1 MYFIEQRVQVICNQL
16 GNFRFRDRQELPDW
30 EYKHGQFFRPEEA
43 EASAAPWEKFD
54 CRHMHWYATCDGSNE
69 FEGKFQGQTTDFK
82 GIPGEH
88 YWFRG
93 DVVIP
98 ESMDGKSVWL
108 KIRTQI
114 EEWDDGKNPQFLIFV
129 NGEVV
134 QGADMNHREVLLRDP
149 AKAGEVLHIDIQAYT
164 GTLHQEFNFLAEL
177 YTLDKDINRLYYDLL
192 IPLQAFSRMGEDD
205 KVRLDIRT
213 VLNDTVNLLDLRQP
227 YSPAFYASLEKAQA
241 YITKHLYEEMGG
253 YDDVVAT
260 CIGHTHIDVAWWWTV
275 AQTREKVVRSFATVL
290 KLMEEYPN
298 YKFMSSQPVLYYF
311 LKQRYPELYEKIK
324 ERVKEGRWET
334 EGGTWVEPDCNLTS
348 GESLVRQFLHGKR
361 FFREEFGQ
369 DNKILWLPDVFGYSG
384 ALPQIMKK
392 SGVDYFM
399 TTKLAWNQINKI
411 PNDTFVWR
419 GIDGSEVLAHLITTL
434 GVGQDP
440 KQSFF
445 TTYNGLLHPD
455 AIMGGWE
462 RYQNKELNN
471 DILISYGYGDGGGG
485 PTRDMLETSLRMEK
499 GVKGI
504 PKVRQETSRV
514 YFDQLN
520 ERVKDNR
527 HLETWEG
534 ELYFEYHRG
543 TYTSMAR
550 NKRGNRK
557 SELMMMDL
565 ELLGVLAGDYP
576 AEADTRLWRDIILLN
591 QFHDILPGSSIA
603 EVYEVTKVEYEA
615 LEREVTGLIRERLEK
630 LAGQGEGVTV
640 FNTLGF
646 DRDDVVD
653 LGDVKASALRDGAG
667 NLYPVQQTE
676 SGAVAY
682 LRGLPSKG
690 SLTLA
695 PAEAEAVSPFVR
707 ADDYHL
713 ETPFYSIVL
722 DKTGAFASIYDKEFG
737 RELVKAGQ
745 AANRLRLYED
755 KPIYFDNWDVDM
767 YYTEKSWPVDD
778 LVSMKWTEDGP
789 VRTTLELTYRCS
801 LSTICQKIHFYAD
814 TRRIDFENTVD
825 WKEHQHLLKAEFP
838 VDIHSDEATFEIQFG
853 NVTRK
858 VHTNTSWD
866 KARFESCGQKWMDF
880 SEGRYGVSLL
890 NDCKYGHDIHDGV
903 IRLTMLKCGT
913 YPNPD
918 ADKCHHTF
926 TYSLYPH
933 AGNYREA
940 GTIQQAYLLNQPM
953 TAFKLQKQSGTL
965 PESYSLLSL
974 DCDNVIAETVKEAED
989 SDAVIVRLYEAYNQ
1003 RVCTTLTTG
1012 FDFKRVTLC
1021 DLLENEVEELPTD
1034 GRAIALTVR
1043 PFEIVTLK
1051 IER

>member
-411 PNDTFVWR
+411 PNDTFIWR

-695 PAEAEAVSPFVR
+695 PAEAEAVSPFHR

-713 ETPFYSIVL
+713 ETPFYSITL
-722 DKTGAFASIYDKEFG
+722 DRTGAFASIYDKE
-737 RELVKAGQ
+737 
-745 AANRLRLYED
+745 
-755 KPIYFDNWDVDM
+755 
-767 YYTEKSWPVDD
+767 
-778 LVSMKWTEDGP
+778 
-789 VRTTLELTYRCS
+789 
-801 LSTICQKIHFYAD
+801 H
-814 TRRIDFENTVD
+814 
-825 WKEHQHLLKAEFP
+825 
-838 VDIHSDEATFEIQFG
+838 
-853 NVTRK
+853 
-858 VHTNTSWD
+858 
-866 KARFESCGQKWMDF
+866 
-880 SEGRYGVSLL
+880 
-890 NDCKYGHDIHDGV
+890 
-903 IRLTMLKCGT
+903 
-913 YPNPD
+913 
-918 ADKCHHTF
+918 
-926 TYSLYPH
+926 
-933 AGNYREA
+933 
-940 GTIQQAYLLNQPM
+940 
-953 TAFKLQKQSGTL
+953 
-965 PESYSLLSL
+965 
-974 DCDNVIAETVKEAED
+974 
-989 SDAVIVRLYEAYNQ
+989 
-1003 RVCTTLTTG
+1003 
-1012 FDFKRVTLC
+1012 
-1021 DLLENEVEELPTD
+1021 
-1034 GRAIALTVR
+1034 
-1043 PFEIVTLK
+1043 
-1051 IER
+1051 

>member
-1 MYFIEQRVQVICNQL
+1 MQFLDKRIRVICDELKRLSVRQRVPVTAWQYKP
-16 GNFRFRDRQELPDW
+16 GNYLTP
-30 EYKHGQFFRPEEA
+30 A
-43 EASAAPWEKFD
+43 EADAAAEPYAPFVGESGYNMAAYLVGKEVPAPTGT
-54 CRHMHWYATCDGSNE
+54 HWYGPD
-69 FEGKFQGQTTDFK
+69 K
-82 GIPGEH
+82 H
-88 YWFRG
+88 YWFTATIT
-93 DVVIP
+93 VP
-98 ESMDGKSVWL
+98 ESFAGKSLWL
-108 KIRTQI
+108 HVQTQLDAG
-114 EEWDDGKNPQFLIFV
+114 DDAKNPQFLAFID
-129 NGEVV
+129 GVV
-134 QGADMNHREVLLRDP
+134 TQGVDMNHRDVLIARQ
-149 AKAGEVLHIDIQAYT
+149 AEAGRSYRIDLQAYT
-164 GTLHQEFNFLAEL
+164 GILFNEFSLFVDLREIDPAIEG
-177 YTLDKDINRLYYDLL
+177 LYYDMVV
-192 IPLQAFSRMGEDD
+192 PLNAFG
-205 KVRLDIRT
+205 RLDPDGKPRHDLER
-213 VLNDTVNLLDLRQP
+213 VLNEAVNLLDLRTP
-227 YSPAFYASLEKAQA
+227 YDESFYETVGEARRYLAKA
-241 YITKHLYEEMGG
+241 LYEDLAGHDE
-253 YDDVVAT
+253 VIAS

-275 AQTREKVVRSFATVL
+275 AQTQEKACRSFATVL
-290 KLMEEYPN
+290 RLMEQYPN
-298 YKFMSSQPVLYYF
+298 YRFMSSQPQLYAF
-311 LKQRYPELYEKIK
+311 LKARYPELYAQIK
-324 ERVKEGRWET
+324 QRIAEGRWEA
-334 EGGTWVEPDCNLTS
+334 EGGMWVEADCNLTS
-348 GESLVRQFLHGKR
+348 GESLVRQFIYGKR
-361 FFREEFGQ
+361 FFKEEFGV
-369 DNKILWLPDVFGYSG
+369 DNRILWLPDVFGYSG
-384 ALPQIMKK
+384 ALPQIMKQC
-392 SGVDYFM
+392 GVDYFM

-690 SLTLA
+690 SLTFA

-713 ETPFYSIVL
+713 ETPFYSITL
-722 DKTGAFASIYDKEFG
+722 DRTGALASIYDKEFG

-801 LSTICQKIHFYAD
+801 LSTICQKVHFYAD

-890 NDCKYGHDIHDGV
+890 NDCKYGHSVHDGT
-903 IRLTMLKCGT
+903 IGLTLIKCGIE
-913 YPNPD
+913 PNPN
-918 ADKCHHTF
+918 ADVEVHHF
-926 TYSLYPH
+926 TYALYPH
-933 AGNYREA
+933 GGTWKEA
-940 GTIQQAYLLNQPM
+940 GTVQEAYKLNQPAY
-953 TAFKLQKQSGTL
+953 TVAAGAPGT
-965 PESYSLLSL
+965 SRSFAGV
-974 DCDNVIAETVKEAED
+974 DQDNVILETVKQAED
-989 SDAVIVRLYEAYNQ
+989 GNGTIFRLYECQNARTNTVLRVPETVTKAYSTN
-1003 RVCTTLTTG
+1003 
-1012 FDFKRVTLC
+1012 
-1021 DLLENEVEELPTD
+1021 LLEEIEEELPVEN
-1034 GRAIALTVR
+1034 GKIAFTIKPYEIKTILVR
-1043 PFEIVTLK
+1043 
-1051 IER
+1051 

>member
-1 MYFIEQRVQVICNQL
+1 MYYIDQRIQVICNQL
-16 GNFRFRDRQELPDW
+16 QMLRLRDRHVLPDW
-30 EYKHGQFFRPEEA
+30 TYKPGQFFHPEEA
-43 EASAAPWEKFD
+43 DAAQPDWAPFD
-54 CRHMHWYATCDGSNE
+54 CEHMHWYAHYAGTDQ
-69 FEGKFQGQTTDFK
+69 FEGKFEGQHSDFH
-82 GIPGEH
+82 GIPGSH
-88 YWFRG
+88 YWFRSRIT
-93 DVVIP
+93 IP
-98 ESMDGKSVWL
+98 QEMDGQSVWL

-114 EEWDDGKNPQFLIFV
+114 EEWDDGKNPQFLVFV
-129 NGEVV
+129 NKEVV
-134 QGADMNHREVLLRDP
+134 QGADMNHREILLRRP
-149 AKAGEVLHIDIQAYT
+149 AVGGETIDLDIQAYT
-164 GTLHQEFNFLAEL
+164 GTLHREFSFLADL
-177 YTLDKDINRLYYDLL
+177 YVLDEALNRLYYDLQV
-192 IPLQAFSRMGEDD
+192 PLWAFPRLGQDS
-205 KVRLDIRT
+205 KTRLDIQT
-213 VLNDTVNLLDLRQP
+213 VLNDTINLLDMRVP
-227 YSPAFYASLEKAQA
+227 YSSDFYASVEKAQA
-241 YITKHLYEEMGG
+241 YITENLYEKMGG
-253 YDDVVAT
+253 WDEVVAT

-290 KLMEEYPN
+290 KLMEEFPG

-311 LKQRYPELYEKIK
+311 LKQRYPELYERI
-324 ERVKEGRWET
+324 RQRIAEGRWET
-334 EGGTWVEPDCNLTS
+334 EGGMWLEADCNLTS

-411 PNDTFVWR
+411 PNDTFIWR

-615 LEREVTGLIRERLEK
+615 LEREVSGLIRERLEK
-630 LAGQGEGVTV
+630 LAGQGQGVTV

-690 SLTLA
+690 SLTFA

-713 ETPFYSIVL
+713 ETPFYSITL
-722 DKTGAFASIYDKEFG
+722 DRTGAFASIYDKEFG

-890 NDCKYGHDIHDGV
+890 NDCKYGHSVHDGT
-903 IRLTMLKCGT
+903 IGLTLIKCGIE
-913 YPNPD
+913 PNPN
-918 ADKCHHTF
+918 ADVEVHHF
-926 TYSLYPH
+926 TYALYPH
-933 AGNYREA
+933 GGTWKEA
-940 GTIQQAYLLNQPM
+940 GTVQEAYKLNQPAY
-953 TAFKLQKQSGTL
+953 TVAAGAPGT
-965 PESYSLLSL
+965 SRSFAGV
-974 DCDNVIAETVKEAED
+974 DQDNVILETVKQAED
-989 SDAVIVRLYEAYNQ
+989 GNGTIFRLYECQNARTNTVLRVPETVTKAYSTN
-1003 RVCTTLTTG
+1003 
-1012 FDFKRVTLC
+1012 
-1021 DLLENEVEELPTD
+1021 LLEEIEEELPVEN
-1034 GRAIALTVR
+1034 GKIAFTIKPYEIKTILVR
-1043 PFEIVTLK
+1043 
-1051 IER
+1051 

>member
-1 MYFIEQRVQVICNQL
+1 MYFLDKRIQVICDEL
-16 GNFRFRDRQELPDW
+16 RRLRIRDCSATAGWR
-30 EYKHGQFFRPEEA
+30 YKKGLFFRPEEA
-43 EASAAPWEKFD
+43 DAAAEPWEDFNCD
-54 CRHMHWYATCDGSNE
+54 TMHWYGPD
-69 FEGKFQGQTTDFK
+69 
-82 GIPGEH
+82 EH
-88 YWFRG
+88 YWFRSEIT
-93 DVVIP
+93 VP
-98 ESMDGKSVWL
+98 QEFAGKSVWL
-108 KIRTQI
+108 NVRTQI
-114 EEWDDGKNPQFLIFV
+114 DEYDDGKNPQFLLFV
-129 NGEVV
+129 DGEVT
-134 QGADMNHREVLLRDP
+134 QGLDMNHREVRLLER
-149 AKAGEVLHIDIQAYT
+149 ARGGETLRLDLQSYT
-164 GTLHQEFNFLAEL
+164 GTLYSEFKFIAEL
-177 YTLDKDINRLYYDLL
+177 YWLDEEVNGLYYDLQV
-192 IPLQAFSRMGEDD
+192 PLWAFPRMDEDD
-205 KVRLDIRT
+205 KNRLDIQT
-213 VLNDTVNLLDLRQP
+213 ALNEAVNLLDLRRP
-227 YSPAFYASLEKAQA
+227 YSREFADSVLAARELLERR
-241 YITKHLYEEMGG
+241 LYSGMGG
-253 YDDVVAT
+253 FSDVVAT

-707 ADDYHL
+707 TDDYHL
-713 ETPFYSIVL
+713 ETPFYSITL
-722 DKTGAFASIYDKEFG
+722 DRTGALASIYDKEFG

-890 NDCKYGHDIHDGV
+890 NDCKYGHSVHDGT
-903 IRLTMLKCGT
+903 IGLTLIKCGIE
-913 YPNPD
+913 PNPN
-918 ADKCHHTF
+918 ADVEVHHF
-926 TYSLYPH
+926 TYALYPH
-933 AGNYREA
+933 GGTWKEA
-940 GTIQQAYLLNQPM
+940 GTVQEAYKLNQPAY
-953 TAFKLQKQSGTL
+953 TVAAGAPGT
-965 PESYSLLSL
+965 SRSFAGV
-974 DCDNVIAETVKEAED
+974 DQDNVILETVKQAED
-989 SDAVIVRLYEAYNQ
+989 GNGTIFRLYECQNARTNTVLRVPETVTKAYSTN
-1003 RVCTTLTTG
+1003 
-1012 FDFKRVTLC
+1012 
-1021 DLLENEVEELPTD
+1021 LLEEIEEELPVEN
-1034 GRAIALTVR
+1034 GKIAFTIKPYEIKTILVR
-1043 PFEIVTLK
+1043 
-1051 IER
+1051 